1 MSTSPLLPNG
11 NGFAVECVTSTM
23 DAIVIQVRTTA
34 TSACCSLCGQSSA
47 HVHSRYRRTLADMPW
62 SRLTVRILVSARK
75 FFCRNPLC
83 ARRIFTEPLPELA
96 QRYARKTLRL
106 ADTLLQLTHL
116 LGGEAAARIAR
127 LIGLLLSPAGLLKRL
142 KKRSKPSASVVTP
155 RVLGIDDFAFRKGY
169 RYGTLLVDL
178 EQGQPVDMLPD
189 RETATVETWLRAHP
203 GIEIITRDRS
213 MGYAAAIRQAAP
225 QAKAVADRFHIMK
238 NLMEALEKQVARE
251 YTAIRQFLTP
261 QAPEVPAPSESPT
274 LSSAEKPA
282 TTWQERRRQRNS
294 QQRLACWE
302 QVHTLAEHGHT
313 QQEIA
318 EQVGIA
324 LPTVRRYLR
333 ASTFADRRPHVCP
346 GGKLDAYHD
355 YLLRRW
361 QEGCRNALQ
370 LWRELKQQGFTG
382 GATIV
387 RNYVRP
393 WREDAGPPLVRET
406 RRAVPSIRTL
416 SWLLLPNDQRSE
428 THLQMRQ
435 RLLEAFPSL
444 KQSQELVQ
452 QFRSLLRQGAVA
464 ELDAWLQQVQSSSL
478 ADLATFA
485 RGLEPDRA
493 AIEAAI
499 TEKWSNG
506 PVEGHVNRLKL
517 IKRQGYGRAS
527 FPLLKARVL
536 PLAA

>member
-1 MSTSPLLPNG
+1 MSTSLLPDG
-11 NGFAVECVTSTM
+11 NGFAVECVTSTA
-23 DAIVIQVRTTA
+23 DTIVIQVRTTN
-34 TSACCSLCGQSSA
+34 TSACCSLCGQPSQ
-47 HVHSRYRRTLADMPW
+47 HVHSRYGRTLADLPW
-62 SRLTVRILVSARK
+62 SQLNVRVLVSARK
-75 FFCRNPLC
+75 FFCRNSHC
-83 ARRIFTEPLPELA
+83 ERRIFTEPLPELA

-106 ADTLLQLTHL
+106 ADTLLHLTHL
-116 LGGEAAARIAR
+116 LGGEVAARIAR
-127 LIGLLLSPAGLLKRL
+127 LMGLLLSPAGLLKRL
-142 KKRSKPSASVVTP
+142 KKRSQPSAPVVTP
-155 RVLGIDDFAFRKGY
+155 RVLGIDDFAKRKGY

-178 EQGQPVDMLPD
+178 EQGRPVDLLPD
-189 RETATVETWLRAHP
+189 RDPATVETWLRAHP
-203 GIEIITRDRS
+203 GIEIISRDRS

-225 QAKAVADRFHIMK
+225 QAKAVADRFHIIK

-251 YTAIRQFLTP
+251 YTAVRQLLTP
-261 QAPEVPAPSESPT
+261 QAPGVPAPSDVPIAC
-274 LSSAEKPA
+274 SAEQPA
-282 TTWQERRRQRNS
+282 TTWQEKRRQRS
-294 QQRLACWE
+294 RQQRLACWE
-302 QVHTLAEHGHT
+302 QVHTLAENGHT

-324 LPTVRRYLR
+324 IPTVRRYLR
-333 ASTFADRRPHVCP
+333 APTFAERRPHVCP
-346 GGKLDAYHD
+346 GGKLDAYQD

-361 QEGCRNALQ
+361 QEGCHNALQ

-387 RNYVRP
+387 RNYVRS
-393 WREDAGPPLVRET
+393 WREDEGPPLVRET
-406 RRAVPSIRTL
+406 RRAVPSVRTL
-416 SWLLLPNDQRSE
+416 SWLLLPKEQRSE
-428 THLQMRQ
+428 TQLQMRQ

-464 ELDAWLQQVQSSSL
+464 ELDAWLKQAQTSDL
-478 ADLATFA
+478 ADIATFA
-485 RGLEPDRA
+485 RGLEPDRS

-527 FPLLKARVL
+527 SPLLKARVL